1 MSARFGQYTYSEY
14 SGITGLDQLVRIQ
27 PKNAIIFISGIEIT
41 PELRLLAHHND
52 VIYLDI
58 VHPWESDPTSDIL
71 FS

>member
-14 SGITGLDQLVRIQ
+14 SGITGLDQLVKMK
-27 PKNAIIFISGIEIT
+27 PKNALIFISGIEIT
-41 PELRLLAHHND
+41 PELRVLAHHND